1 MHKCEAGQPVSH
13 FKFSDPLWNTITN
26 EYELI
31 CPLGVG
37 SFGQVMRAR
46 HISSG
51 VHVAIKLMKNLF
63 DSNYSSKK
71 LVSEIQIMRQMT
83 SIQENC
89 FTTKIY
95 DVITAEFDP
104 LNEDEL
110 THLFIVMEYVD
121 SDLQKLM
128 KYSS

>member
-1 MHKCEAGQPVSH
+1 
-13 FKFSDPLWNTITN
+13 
-26 EYELI
+26 
-31 CPLGVG
+31 
-37 SFGQVMRAR
+37 
-46 HISSG
+46 
-51 VHVAIKLMKNLF
+51 MKNLF

-95 DVITAEFDP
+95 DVITPEFDP